1 MAKKIQG
8 HQARKRFGQNF
19 LHDENI
25 IHRIIQSINPLET
38 DNIIEIGPGLG
49 AITRQILKRTGKI
62 QVVELDRDIIPKLK
76 IQCLNTGDLI
86 IHQADALKFDFHSLL
101 QQSQQPLRVI
111 GNLPYNISTPLLFHL
126 FDYIDDVADMH
137 FMLQKEVVQRM
148 AASPGNKQWGRL
160 SIMVQYFCKI
170 EMLFLVPPTAFN
182 PAPRVES
189 AIVRLIPHQQKP
201 FIADNFSVFEQIV
214 ISAFGQRRKTL
225 RNALKKWLTV
235 EELQQLDINAV
246 LRPEQ
251 LQLAEY
257 VKIANFVNRKTTVPD
272 NVDSKTP

>member
-76 IQCLNTGDLI
+76 IQCLNAGDLI

-225 RNALKKWLTV
+225 RNALKKWITV